1 MMVFNDYL
9 QHIRISKIHMQS
21 FMDLVDLKFDLSKI
35 QRLEWLHAIL
45 NLVCFKDFIQS
56 FECLKD

>member
-9 QHIRISKIHMQS
+9 QHIRISKNHVQS
-21 FMDLVDLKFDLSKI
+21 FMDLVDLNFDLSKI

-45 NLVCFKDFIQS
+45 NFVYFKDFIQY
-56 FECLKD
+56 FE